1 MALRFLSTIVLIH
14 KEAAHVSRMA
24 QAAGDCQY
32 TAPSPS
38 CRFDRD
44 ATTCKQMLP
53 VGRPNWAPD
62 KCSLGANQIT
72 RRLRAVY
79 LVCSI

>member
-1 MALRFLSTIVLIH
+1 V
-14 KEAAHVSRMA
+14 
-24 QAAGDCQY
+24 
-32 TAPSPS
+32 
-38 CRFDRD
+38 DRD

-72 RRLRAVY
+72 RRLRLSAHNSRTSPPGVNREPHGA
-79 LVCSI
+79 SRG